1 VDVCGAGGRY
11 PSDECGR
18 IVIVFIA
25 PLFDDDLRL
34 LQAVE
39 DLLVQTLVTKLAVE
53 RLAVAVLPRTARFDV
68 ERSGAQLAQPAAD
81 HLGGHLCTIVGAN
94 VLRNAVDKHD
104 VGQYF
109 DDAKTVDA
117 TGNPDGQ
124 TFAGKL
130 INQGHEPDTATI
142 MGLGFDK
149 VAAPDVIAMP
159 GPKPDARAVVQPK
172 PASWPMFSGYF
183 EPLTAPDPLHAI
195 TTDPPA
201 SLDQQGGDPAIA
213 IASVL
218 RSQSD
223 NRSRQ
228 RILIRS
234 DDCRV
239 SLRSAWLANNP
250 ASLAFR

>member
-1 VDVCGAGGRY
+1 
-11 PSDECGR
+11 
-18 IVIVFIA
+18 
-25 PLFDDDLRL
+25 
-34 LQAVE
+34 
-39 DLLVQTLVTKLAVE
+39 
-53 RLAVAVLPRTARFDV
+53 
-68 ERSGAQLAQPAAD
+68 
-81 HLGGHLCTIVGAN
+81 
-94 VLRNAVDKHD
+94 
-104 VGQYF
+104 
-109 DDAKTVDA
+109 
-117 TGNPDGQ
+117 
-124 TFAGKL
+124 
-130 INQGHEPDTATI
+130 

-149 VAAPDVIAMP
+149 VVAPDVIALP

-201 SLDQQGGDPAIA
+201 SLDQQCGDPAIA

-250 ASLAFR
+250 ASLAFG

>member
-1 VDVCGAGGRY
+1 
-11 PSDECGR
+11 
-18 IVIVFIA
+18 
-25 PLFDDDLRL
+25 
-34 LQAVE
+34 
-39 DLLVQTLVTKLAVE
+39 
-53 RLAVAVLPRTARFDV
+53 
-68 ERSGAQLAQPAAD
+68 
-81 HLGGHLCTIVGAN
+81 
-94 VLRNAVDKHD
+94 
-104 VGQYF
+104 
-109 DDAKTVDA
+109 
-117 TGNPDGQ
+117 
-124 TFAGKL
+124 
-130 INQGHEPDTATI
+130 

-149 VAAPDVIAMP
+149 VVAPDVIALP

-201 SLDQQGGDPAIA
+201 SLDQQCADPAIA

-239 SLRSAWLANNP
+239 SLRSAWLARLISCAVAWTRFTTTYRFAWASDNSRQCNLPVDRCSQP
-250 ASLAFR
+250 ARGPSWLEPLPAVVEEVELYGVQTPQ